1 MLTTDNF
8 EADDIFLLFRNI
20 GKYLKNGISTDTH
33 FLPFT
38 ELDFYSISIYSASDL
53 YRYLKSMSSREDL
66 PYYKDLL
73 KYLKTF
79 PLPIVPRLVDREYYK
94 GCPPLFVV
102 RGSDTVKVGQSDF
115 DQVFS
120 ILEENHIPTT
130 RGTVMTAIKRYALQE
145 EIFPA
150 LRLQN
155 SDKKEGNTHIFGN
168 SYVKIKNNDRKSR

>member
-1 MLTTDNF
+1 MENNDEVLS
-8 EADDIFLLFRNI
+8 DDIFLLLRNI
-20 GKYLKNGISTDTH
+20 AKYLKEGIPSDKRDV
-33 FLPFT
+33 PFT

>member
-38 ELDFYSISIYSASDL
+38 ELDFYSISIYSASNL
-53 YRYLKSMSSREDL
+53 YRYLRSLPSREDL

-94 GCPPLFVV
+94 GCPPLFIV
-102 RGSDTVKVGQSDF
+102 RGSDTVRVGRSDF
-115 DQVFS
+115 DRVFS

-145 EIFPA
+145 EIFPV
-150 LRLQN
+150 LERQN
-155 SDKKEGNTHIFGN
+155 NDKKGNYTHISGN
-168 SYVKIKNNDRKSR
+168 PYVKKGNNGRKSH